1 MSHAENISR
10 LPALFMG
17 SNKETE
23 KKQAKFN
30 HNNQPCECMCRRLTS
45 FTWEKVQQ
53 VGDNEI
59 L

>member
-1 MSHAENISR
+1 MKMSHAENISR

-30 HNNQPCECMCRRLTS
+30 HNN
-45 FTWEKVQQ
+45 
-53 VGDNEI
+53 
-59 L
+59 

>member
-23 KKQAKFN
+23 KKK
-30 HNNQPCECMCRRLTS
+30 TG
-45 FTWEKVQQ
+45 K
-53 VGDNEI
+53 I
-59 L
+59 